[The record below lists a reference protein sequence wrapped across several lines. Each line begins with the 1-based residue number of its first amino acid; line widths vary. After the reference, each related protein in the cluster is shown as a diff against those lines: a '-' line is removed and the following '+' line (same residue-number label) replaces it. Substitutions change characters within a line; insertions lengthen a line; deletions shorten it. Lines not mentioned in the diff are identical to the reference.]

1 MIRDTTAKVRAV
13 CTNCTSAIPQ
23 YSEPTQQTVATSRGP
38 CTGGALSIIGA
49 GCGGSAIFDGLGLGN
64 LSGAVLSTVNSAD
77 LVGQLQS
84 AFRPLIPL
92 NTPLLQRILKIQPA
106 TQTLATG
113 VLGTFSAPV
122 LDPPAKG
129 FGMEW
134 DWGDGTAKTLN
145 QNVSTATHSYA
156 TSGTYTVTVT
166 LKRSNTAILPGLTL
180 AVAKAVVTV
189 GLPVWKFTSMT
200 VAISRSG
207 PRTSPLSVFRADSQ
221 HFTRMRDGLSEGGI
235 YVVERDTTRV
245 CTNCGQQT
253 LTRGLYLVEGVS
265 LTLSALTAGPVVAL
279 LSQVINYGLL
289 PAPGV
294 KGWPVAGTAKLPVAV
309 PCTRDGDPGEFWT
322 QTGDLVTGRVT
333 GKTVHRCQ
341 GGFDDQNA
349 VLPMYATQIMAV
361 DVTFAGDVAS
371 GTITGNYMA
380 TDGSFDRAQLV
391 VTFQARR
398 VSQ

>member
-1 MIRDTTAKVRAV
+1 
-13 CTNCTSAIPQ
+13 
-23 YSEPTQQTVATSRGP
+23 
-38 CTGGALSIIGA
+38 
-49 GCGGSAIFDGLGLGN
+49 
-64 LSGAVLSTVNSAD
+64 
-77 LVGQLQS
+77 
-84 AFRPLIPL
+84 
-92 NTPLLQRILKIQPA
+92 
-106 TQTLATG
+106 
-113 VLGTFSAPV
+113 
-122 LDPPAKG
+122 
-129 FGMEW
+129 MEW

-156 TSGTYTVTVT
+156 TSGTYTVTAT
-166 LKRSNTAILPGLTL
+166 LKRSNTAMLPGLTL